1 MQFFQFRFYVCVH
14 VFPFSKGS
22 RKTTALAVML
32 LTLLYLY
39 TIILPF
45 IKEGFHLDLKIF
57 FTIAGG
63 VALFLYGIKLLS
75 SSLQNMA
82 GDKLRQLLGTLTKTP
97 LRGILVGIL
106 VTVLIQSSAGTTV
119 MTVSFVNT
127 GLLSLK
133 QALGLIMGANIG
145 TTVTAQLIAFN
156 IDALALPLLFF
167 GVFMSMIFSKKQL
180 GYLASG
186 LIGLGLVFLG
196 MQTMKSASHV
206 ISQHKDLLLVL
217 SSNPL
222 TGVAAGIILT
232 ALIQSSA
239 ATIGLTIAVA
249 SQGLITLDMALP
261 IILGDN
267 IGTTLTAIVVSLNA
281 SRPAKQAAMGHV
293 LFNLIGTV
301 IFLTILPFYRE
312 IVEATS
318 PDIGRQIANAHTI
331 FNVLNT
337 ILFFP
342 FVSALAKLISTIIPL
357 RPEDKPEDVMYLDTK
372 LISISSASAVEAV
385 KDELL
390 HMGNIIQRM
399 FSLIRKT
406 FFEFDE
412 AKLEERRKK
421 FASLE
426 DSVNKITRAI
436 SAYASEIWQLGVS
449 DELSTVLGCYVNAS
463 LDLERIGDRAENLI
477 ERSDVMNHY
486 LSDEAINEF
495 RDMYDTTSAAIDKSL
510 SSIEHEDSSQ
520 AWEVIQVL
528 EKKIDGQ
535 EKTYRK
541 RHIDRL
547 NRGECDPEKG
557 VNFITLLS
565 NLERIGDH
573 SNNIAGYTLDILA
586 MHKKS

>member
-1 MQFFQFRFYVCVH
+1 MNI
-14 VFPFSKGS
+14 
-22 RKTTALAVML
+22 TT
-32 LTLLYLY
+32 
-39 TIILPF
+39 
-45 IKEGFHLDLKIF
+45 F

-75 SSLQNMA
+75 ASLQNLA
-82 GDKLRQLLGTLTKTP
+82 GDKLRQLLGELTKTP
-97 LRGILVGIL
+97 LRGIIVGII

-119 MTVSFVNT
+119 MTVSFVNN
-127 GLLSLK
+127 GLLSLQ

-145 TTVTAQLIAFN
+145 TTVTAQLLAFN
-156 IDALALPLLFF
+156 IDTLALPLIFV
-167 GVFMSMIFSKKQL
+167 GVFSSMLISKKQMA
-180 GYLASG
+180 YLASG
-186 LIGLGLVFLG
+186 MIGLGLVFMG
-196 MQTMKSASHV
+196 MQTMKTASHI
-206 ISQHKDLLLVL
+206 ISQHKDLLLFL
-217 SSNPL
+217 SKNPL
-222 TGVAAGIILT
+222 TGVLAGIILT

-249 SQGLITLDMALP
+249 SQGLITLDMAIP

-281 SRPAKQAAMGHV
+281 SRPAKQAALGHV

-301 IFLTILPFYRE
+301 IFLTLLPFYRT
-312 IVEATS
+312 IILATS

-337 ILFFP
+337 IIFFP
-342 FVSALAKLISTIIPL
+342 FVSLLAKFISKLVPL
-357 RPEDKPEDVMYLDTK
+357 RPEDKPEDVMYLDPK

-390 HMGNIIQRM
+390 HMGDIIHRM
-399 FSLIRKT
+399 FDLIRET
-406 FFEFDE
+406 FFHFDE
-412 AKLEERRKK
+412 AKLEDRRKR
-421 FASLE
+421 FDSLE

-436 SAYASEIWQLGVS
+436 SSYASEIWQRGVS
-449 DELSTVLGCYVNAS
+449 DEVSTVLGCYVNAS

-486 LSDEAINEF
+486 LSDEAVEEF
-495 RDMYDTTSAAIDKSL
+495 RDMYETTCLAIDTSMKSL
-510 SSIEHEDSSQ
+510 KNENSAQ
-520 AWEVIQVL
+520 AWQVISEI
-528 EKKIDGQ
+528 EKKIDSQ
-535 EKTYRK
+535 EKKYRK

-586 MHKKS
+586 MNKKA

>member
-1 MQFFQFRFYVCVH
+1 MDF
-14 VFPFSKGS
+14 
-22 RKTTALAVML
+22 KT
-32 LTLLYLY
+32 
-39 TIILPF
+39 
-45 IKEGFHLDLKIF
+45 F

-75 SSLQNMA
+75 SSLQSLA
-82 GDKLRQLLGTLTKTP
+82 GNQLRHLLGTLTKTP
-97 LRGILVGIL
+97 LRGILVGIV

-156 IDALALPLLFF
+156 IDTLALPLIFF
-167 GVFMSMIFSKKQL
+167 GVFSSMLFSRKQL
-180 GYLASG
+180 AYFSSG
-186 LIGLGLVFLG
+186 LIGLGLVFMG
-196 MQTMKSASHV
+196 MQTMKTASH
-206 ISQHKDLLLVL
+206 IIGQHRELLLVL
-217 SSNPL
+217 SQNPL
-222 TGVAAGIILT
+222 SGVLAGIILT

-239 ATIGLTIAVA
+239 ATIGLTIALA
-249 SQGLITLDMALP
+249 SQGLITLDAAIP
-261 IILGDN
+261 VILGDN

-281 SRPAKQAAMGHV
+281 SRPAKQAAAGHV
-293 LFNLIGTV
+293 LFNLIGTI
-301 IFLTILPFYRE
+301 IFLTILPVYRE
-312 IVEATS
+312 IIITTS

-337 ILFFP
+337 IIFFP
-342 FVSALAKLISTIIPL
+342 FVSLLAKFISKIIPI
-357 RPEDKPEDVMYLDTK
+357 RPEDRPEDVMYLDK
-372 LISISSASAVEAV
+372 NLINISSPSAVEAV

-390 HMGNIIQRM
+390 HMGNIVQRM
-399 FSLIRKT
+399 FELIRKT
-406 FFEFDE
+406 FFQFDE
-412 AKLEERRKK
+412 GKMEERRKK
-421 FASLE
+421 FDSLE

-436 SAYASEIWQLGVS
+436 SEYASEIWQRGIS
-449 DELSTVLGCYVNAS
+449 DEMSTILGCYVNAS

-477 ERSDVMNHY
+477 ERADVMNNY
-486 LSDEAINEF
+486 LSEEAIGEF
-495 RDMYDTTSAAIDKSL
+495 KDMYDTTCRAIDLSL
-510 SSIEHEDSSQ
+510 SSIKHEDSNQ
-520 AWEVIQVL
+520 AWEVIRDV

-535 EKTYRK
+535 ERTYRK
-541 RHIDRL
+541 NHIDRL

-586 MHKKS
+586 LSPSKA

>member
-1 MQFFQFRFYVCVH
+1 
-14 VFPFSKGS
+14 
-22 RKTTALAVML
+22 ML

-39 TIILPF
+39 IIILPF

-106 VTVLIQSSAGTTV
+106 VTVLIQSSSGTTV

-156 IDALALPLLFF
+156 IDTLALPLLFF

-180 GYLASG
+180 SYLASG

-206 ISQHKDLLLVL
+206 VSQHRDLLLVL
-217 SSNPL
+217 STNPL

-267 IGTTLTAIVVSLNA
+267 IGTTVTAIIASINT

-301 IFLTILPFYRE
+301 IFLLILPFYRR

-318 PDIGRQIANAHTI
+318 PDIVRQIANAHTI

-510 SSIEHEDSSQ
+510 SSIEQEDSSQ

-535 EKTYRK
+535 ERTYRK

>member
-1 MQFFQFRFYVCVH
+1 M
-14 VFPFSKGS
+14 
-22 RKTTALAVML
+22 
-32 LTLLYLY
+32 
-39 TIILPF
+39 
-45 IKEGFHLDLKIF
+45 DLKIF

-186 LIGLGLVFLG
+186 LIGLGLVFMG

>member
-1 MQFFQFRFYVCVH
+1 MNFQ
-14 VFPFSKGS
+14 
-22 RKTTALAVML
+22 
-32 LTLLYLY
+32 
-39 TIILPF
+39 
-45 IKEGFHLDLKIF
+45 IF

-75 SSLQNMA
+75 SALQSLA
-82 GDKLRQLLGTLTKTP
+82 GDKLRQLLGELTKTP
-97 LRGILVGIL
+97 LRGILVGIV

-145 TTVTAQLIAFN
+145 TTITAQLLAFN
-156 IDALALPLLFF
+156 IDAFALPLLAL
-167 GVFMSMIFSKKQL
+167 GVFMSMLSSRKQL

-186 LIGLGLVFLG
+186 LIGIGLVFMG

-206 ISQHKDLLLVL
+206 ISQHKDLLLFL
-217 SSNPL
+217 SRSPL
-222 TGVAAGIILT
+222 TGVLAGIILT

-249 SQGLITLDMALP
+249 SQGLITLDAAIP

-293 LFNLIGTV
+293 LFNTIGTIICL
-301 IFLTILPFYRE
+301 IFLPYYKE
-312 IVEATS
+312 IVMMSAD
-318 PDIGRQIANAHTI
+318 DIGRQIANSHMI

-337 ILFFP
+337 IIFFP
-342 FVSALAKLISTIIPL
+342 FISLLAKLIAAIIPI
-357 RPEDKPEDVMYLDTK
+357 RPEDKPEDVMYLDPT
-372 LISISSASAVEAV
+372 LINVSTASAVAAV

-390 HMGNIIQRM
+390 HMGDIIGRM
-399 FSLIRKT
+399 FDVTRKA
-406 FFEFDE
+406 FFEYDA

-421 FASLE
+421 FDSLE

-436 SAYASEIWQLGVS
+436 SEYASEIWQKGVS
-449 DELSTVLGCYVNAS
+449 DEVSTVLGCYVNAS
-463 LDLERIGDRAENLI
+463 LDLERIGDRIENLI
-477 ERSDVMNHY
+477 ERCDAMDNY
-486 LSDEAINEF
+486 LSAEAVDEF
-495 RDMYDTTSAAIDKSL
+495 RDMYDTTNRALTLAM
-510 SSIEHEDSSQ
+510 SSINKEDASE
-520 AWEVIQVL
+520 AWEVIRDI
-528 EKKIDGQ
+528 EKKIDSQ
-535 EKTYRK
+535 ERTYRK
-541 RHIDRL
+541 NHIDRL

-573 SNNIAGYTLDILA
+573 SNNVAGYTLDILA
-586 MHKKS
+586 LDRNTKKKAA

>member
-1 MQFFQFRFYVCVH
+1 MD
-14 VFPFSKGS
+14 
-22 RKTTALAVML
+22 T
-32 LTLLYLY
+32 
-39 TIILPF
+39 
-45 IKEGFHLDLKIF
+45 KIF

-97 LRGILVGIL
+97 LRGILVGIV

-167 GVFMSMIFSKKQL
+167 GVFMSMLFSKKQL
-180 GYLASG
+180 SYLASG
-186 LIGLGLVFLG
+186 LIGLGLVFMG
-196 MQTMKSASHV
+196 MQTMKSASHI
-206 ISQHKDLLLVL
+206 ISQHKDLLLFL
-217 SSNPL
+217 SRNPL
-222 TGVAAGIILT
+222 TGVCAGIILT

-249 SQGLITLDMALP
+249 SQGLITLDAALP

-301 IFLTILPFYRE
+301 IFLTILPFYKE

-342 FVSALAKLISTIIPL
+342 FVSLLAKLISTIIPL
-357 RPEDKPEDVMYLDTK
+357 RPEDKPEDVMYLDPK

-390 HMGNIIQRM
+390 HMGDIVKRM
-399 FSLIRKT
+399 FALIRKT

-412 AKLEERRKK
+412 GKLEERRKK
-421 FASLE
+421 FDSLE

-436 SAYASEIWQLGVS
+436 SEYASEIWQRGVS
-449 DELSTVLGCYVNAS
+449 DEVSTVLGCYVNAS

-486 LSDEAINEF
+486 LSDEAIEEF
-495 RDMYDTTSAAIDKSL
+495 KDMYDTTSSAIDKSL
-510 SSIEHEDSSQ
+510 SSVEHEDSSQ

-535 EKTYRK
+535 ERTYRK

-586 MHKKS
+586 INKKA

>member
-1 MQFFQFRFYVCVH
+1 MNVQ
-14 VFPFSKGS
+14 
-22 RKTTALAVML
+22 
-32 LTLLYLY
+32 
-39 TIILPF
+39 
-45 IKEGFHLDLKIF
+45 IF

-75 SSLQNMA
+75 SALQSLA
-82 GDKLRQLLGTLTKTP
+82 GDKLRQLLGELTKTP
-97 LRGILVGIL
+97 LRGIIVGII

-145 TTVTAQLIAFN
+145 TTITAQLLAFN
-156 IDALALPLLFF
+156 IDTLALPLLFL
-167 GVFMSMIFSKKQL
+167 GVFMSMLTNKKQL

-186 LIGLGLVFLG
+186 LIGIGFVFMG
-196 MQTMKSASHV
+196 MQTMKSASGV
-206 ISQHKDLLLVL
+206 IAEHRDLLLFL
-217 SSNPL
+217 SRSPL
-222 TGVAAGIILT
+222 TGVLAGIILT
-232 ALIQSSA
+232 ALVQSSA

-249 SQGLITLDMALP
+249 SQGLITLDAAIP

-293 LFNLIGTV
+293 LFNTIGT
-301 IFLTILPFYRE
+301 IICLLLLPFYKE
-312 IVEATS
+312 LVAMS
-318 PDIGRQIANAHTI
+318 ADDIGRQIANSHMI

-337 ILFFP
+337 VIFFP
-342 FVSALAKLISTIIPL
+342 FISLLAKLISTIIPI
-357 RPEDKPEDVMYLDTK
+357 RPEDKPEDVMYLDPT
-372 LISISSASAVEAV
+372 LLNVSTASAVAAV

-390 HMGNIIQRM
+390 HMGDIVGRM
-399 FSLIRKT
+399 FDVVREA
-406 FFEFDE
+406 FFSYDA

-421 FASLE
+421 FDSLE
-426 DSVNKITRAI
+426 DSVNKITTAI
-436 SAYASEIWQLGVS
+436 SEYASEIWQRGVS
-449 DELSTVLGCYVNAS
+449 DEVSTVLGCYVNAS

-477 ERSDVMNHY
+477 ERCDAMDNY
-486 LSDEAINEF
+486 LSADAIGEF
-495 RDMYDTTSAAIDKSL
+495 HEMYDTTNQAITLSL
-510 SSIEHEDSSQ
+510 SSLAKEDASE
-520 AWEVIQVL
+520 AWTVIRDI
-528 EKKIDGQ
+528 EKKIDSQ
-535 EKTYRK
+535 ERTYRK
-541 RHIDRL
+541 QHIDRL

-586 MHKKS
+586 LDRNAKKKATAAA

>member
-1 MQFFQFRFYVCVH
+1 MDI
-14 VFPFSKGS
+14 
-22 RKTTALAVML
+22 KT
-32 LTLLYLY
+32 
-39 TIILPF
+39 
-45 IKEGFHLDLKIF
+45 F

-75 SSLQNMA
+75 SALQSLA
-82 GDKLRQLLGTLTKTP
+82 GNQLRHLLGTLTKTP
-97 LRGILVGIL
+97 LRGILVGII

-156 IDALALPLLFF
+156 IDALALPLLAF
-167 GVFMSMIFSKKQL
+167 GVFMSMLFSRKQM

-186 LIGLGLVFLG
+186 LIGLGLVFMG
-196 MQTMKSASHV
+196 MQTMKTASHI
-206 ISQHKDLLLVL
+206 ISQHRELLLVL
-217 SSNPL
+217 SRNPVS
-222 TGVAAGIILT
+222 GVLAGMILT

-249 SQGLITLDMALP
+249 SQGLITLDAAIP

-267 IGTTLTAIVVSLNA
+267 IGTTLTAIVASLNA
-281 SRPAKQAAMGHV
+281 SRPAKQAALGHV

-301 IFLTILPFYRE
+301 IFLTILPVYRE
-312 IVEATS
+312 IVTATS

-331 FNVLNT
+331 FNLLNT
-337 ILFFP
+337 IIFFP
-342 FVSALAKLISTIIPL
+342 FISLLAKLISTIIPL
-357 RPEDKPEDVMYLDTK
+357 RPEDKPEDVMYLDK
-372 LISISSASAVEAV
+372 NLITISSASAVEAV

-390 HMGNIIQRM
+390 HMGNIVQRM
-399 FSLIRKT
+399 FELIRTT
-406 FFEFDE
+406 FFEFDAGKME
-412 AKLEERRKK
+412 DRRKK
-421 FASLE
+421 FDSLE

-436 SAYASEIWQLGVS
+436 SEYSSEIWQRGVS
-449 DELSTVLGCYVNAS
+449 DEVSTVLGCYVNAS

-477 ERSDVMNHY
+477 ERADVMNHY
-486 LSDEAINEF
+486 LSDEAVEEF
-495 RDMYDTTSAAIDKSL
+495 RDMYETTCRAIDLSL
-510 SSIEHEDSSQ
+510 SSIQHEDSEE
-520 AWEVIQVL
+520 AWEVISDI

-541 RHIDRL
+541 KHIDRL

-586 MHKKS
+586 LNKKA

>member
-1 MQFFQFRFYVCVH
+1 MQFFQFDFYVCVH
-14 VFPFSKGS
+14 CINLSLEIL
-22 RKTTALAVML
+22 RTIIALSDIL
-32 LTLLYLY
+32 C
-39 TIILPF
+39 TIILSPYY
-45 IKEGFHLDLKIF
+45 KEDSNLDTKIF

-97 LRGILVGIL
+97 LRGILVGIV

-167 GVFMSMIFSKKQL
+167 GVFMSMLFSRKQL
-180 GYLASG
+180 SYLASG
-186 LIGLGLVFLG
+186 LIGLGLVFMG
-196 MQTMKSASHV
+196 MQTMKSASHI
-206 ISQHKDLLLVL
+206 ISQHKDLLIFL
-217 SSNPL
+217 SRNPL
-222 TGVAAGIILT
+222 TGVCAGIILT

-249 SQGLITLDMALP
+249 SQGLITLDAALP

-301 IFLTILPFYRE
+301 IFLTILPFYKE

-342 FVSALAKLISTIIPL
+342 FVSLLAKLISTIIPL
-357 RPEDKPEDVMYLDTK
+357 RPEDKPEDVMYLDPK

-390 HMGNIIQRM
+390 HMGDIVKRM
-399 FSLIRKT
+399 FALIRKT

-412 AKLEERRKK
+412 GKLEERRKK
-421 FASLE
+421 FDSLE

-436 SAYASEIWQLGVS
+436 SEYASEIWQRGVS
-449 DELSTVLGCYVNAS
+449 DEVSTVLGCYVNAS

-486 LSDEAINEF
+486 LSDEAIEEF
-495 RDMYDTTSAAIDKSL
+495 KDMYDTTSLAIDKSL
-510 SSIEHEDSSQ
+510 SSVEHEDSSQ

-535 EKTYRK
+535 ERTYRK

-586 MHKKS
+586 INKKA

>member
-1 MQFFQFRFYVCVH
+1 M
-14 VFPFSKGS
+14 
-22 RKTTALAVML
+22 
-32 LTLLYLY
+32 
-39 TIILPF
+39 
-45 IKEGFHLDLKIF
+45 DLKIF

-180 GYLASG
+180 SYLASG
-186 LIGLGLVFLG
+186 LIGLGLVFMG

>member
-1 MQFFQFRFYVCVH
+1 MDI
-14 VFPFSKGS
+14 
-22 RKTTALAVML
+22 KT
-32 LTLLYLY
+32 
-39 TIILPF
+39 
-45 IKEGFHLDLKIF
+45 F

-63 VALFLYGIKLLS
+63 VALFLYGIKMLS
-75 SSLQNMA
+75 SSLQNLA
-82 GDKLRQLLGTLTKTP
+82 GDKLRQLLGELTKTP
-97 LRGILVGIL
+97 LRGILVGII

-156 IDALALPLLFF
+156 IDTLALPLLAL
-167 GVFMSMIFSKKQL
+167 GVFMSMLFSRKQV

-186 LIGLGLVFLG
+186 LIGLGLVFMG
-196 MQTMKSASHV
+196 MQTMKTASHI
-206 ISQHKDLLLVL
+206 ISQHRELLLFL
-217 SSNPL
+217 SRNRL
-222 TGVAAGIILT
+222 TGVLAGMILT

-249 SQGLITLDMALP
+249 SQGLITLDAAIP

-267 IGTTLTAIVVSLNA
+267 IGTTLTAIFASLNA
-281 SRPAKQAAMGHV
+281 SRPAKQAALGHV

-301 IFLTILPFYRE
+301 IFISLLPVYSK

-337 ILFFP
+337 VLFFP
-342 FVSALAKLISTIIPL
+342 FISLLAKLISTIIPL
-357 RPEDKPEDVMYLDTK
+357 RPEDKPEDVMYLDSN
-372 LISISSASAVEAV
+372 LINISSASAVEAV

-390 HMGNIIQRM
+390 HMGNIVQRM
-399 FSLIRKT
+399 FALIRTT
-406 FFEFDE
+406 FFEYDE
-412 AKLEERRKK
+412 GKMEDRRKK
-421 FASLE
+421 FDSLE

-436 SAYASEIWQLGVS
+436 SEYASEIWQRGVS
-449 DELSTVLGCYVNAS
+449 DEVSTVLGCYVNAS

-477 ERSDVMNHY
+477 ERSEVMNHY
-486 LSDEAINEF
+486 LSDDAVEEF
-495 RDMYDTTSAAIDKSL
+495 RDMYDTTCQAIDLSL
-510 SSIEHEDSSQ
+510 SSLQHEDSAQ
-520 AWEVIQVL
+520 AWTVIREI

-535 EKTYRK
+535 ERKYRK
-541 RHIDRL
+541 NHIDRL

-586 MHKKS
+586 LNTKA

>member
-1 MQFFQFRFYVCVH
+1 MNI
-14 VFPFSKGS
+14 
-22 RKTTALAVML
+22 TT
-32 LTLLYLY
+32 
-39 TIILPF
+39 
-45 IKEGFHLDLKIF
+45 F

-75 SSLQNMA
+75 SSLQNLA
-82 GDKLRQLLGTLTKTP
+82 GDKLRQLLGELTKTP
-97 LRGILVGIL
+97 LRGILVGII

-167 GVFMSMIFSKKQL
+167 GVFASMIFSKKHL
-180 GYLASG
+180 SYLASG
-186 LIGLGLVFLG
+186 LIGLGLVFMG
-196 MQTMKSASHV
+196 MQTMKTASH
-206 ISQHKDLLLVL
+206 IIAQHRELLLIL
-217 SSNPL
+217 SRNPI
-222 TGVAAGIILT
+222 TGVFAGMILT

-249 SQGLITLDMALP
+249 SQGLITLDAAIP

-267 IGTTLTAIVVSLNA
+267 IGTTLTAIVASLNA
-281 SRPAKQAAMGHV
+281 SRPAKQAALGHV
-293 LFNLIGTV
+293 LFNLIGTIIFMLALPLYRSV
-301 IFLTILPFYRE
+301 IIS
-312 IVEATS
+312 TS

-337 ILFFP
+337 IIFFP
-342 FVSALAKLISTIIPL
+342 FVSLLAKLISTIIPL
-357 RPEDKPEDVMYLDTK
+357 RPEDKPEDVMYLDPN

-390 HMGNIIQRM
+390 HMGNIVQRM
-399 FSLIRKT
+399 FDLIRET
-406 FFEFDE
+406 FFDFDE

-421 FASLE
+421 FDSLE

-436 SAYASEIWQLGVS
+436 SAYASEIWQRGVS
-449 DELSTVLGCYVNAS
+449 DSVSTVLGCYVNAS

-477 ERSDVMNHY
+477 ERADVMNHY
-486 LSDEAINEF
+486 LSDEAVGEF
-495 RDMYDTTSAAIDKSL
+495 RDMYDTTCLAIDTSL
-510 SSIEHEDSSQ
+510 ASLKHENSAQ
-520 AWEVIQVL
+520 AWQVIREI
-528 EKKIDGQ
+528 EKKIDSQ
-535 EKTYRK
+535 EKKYRK
-541 RHIDRL
+541 KHIDRL

-586 MHKKS
+586 MSSKA

>member
-1 MQFFQFRFYVCVH
+1 
-14 VFPFSKGS
+14 
-22 RKTTALAVML
+22 
-32 LTLLYLY
+32 
-39 TIILPF
+39 
-45 IKEGFHLDLKIF
+45 
-57 FTIAGG
+57 
-63 VALFLYGIKLLS
+63 
-75 SSLQNMA
+75 
-82 GDKLRQLLGTLTKTP
+82 
-97 LRGILVGIL
+97 
-106 VTVLIQSSAGTTV
+106 
-119 MTVSFVNT
+119 
-127 GLLSLK
+127 
-133 QALGLIMGANIG
+133 
-145 TTVTAQLIAFN
+145 
-156 IDALALPLLFF
+156 
-167 GVFMSMIFSKKQL
+167 
-180 GYLASG
+180 
-186 LIGLGLVFLG
+186 
-196 MQTMKSASHV
+196 
-206 ISQHKDLLLVL
+206 
-217 SSNPL
+217 
-222 TGVAAGIILT
+222 
-232 ALIQSSA
+232 
-239 ATIGLTIAVA
+239 
-249 SQGLITLDMALP
+249 
-261 IILGDN
+261 
-267 IGTTLTAIVVSLNA
+267 
-281 SRPAKQAAMGHV
+281 MGHV
-293 LFNLIGTV
+293 LFNLIGTI

-372 LISISSASAVEAV
+372 LITISSASAVEAV

-412 AKLEERRKK
+412 GKLEERRKK

-426 DSVNKITRAI
+426 DSVNKITHAI
-436 SAYASEIWQLGVS
+436 SAYASEIWQRGVS

-486 LSDEAINEF
+486 LSDEAIEEF
-495 RDMYDTTSAAIDKSL
+495 RDMYDTTSTAIDKSL
-510 SSIEHEDSSQ
+510 SSIEQEDSSQ